1 MWRNLRMFIAPE
13 MLRAHGACDQGIR
26 YIERFYPYGAEAI
39 DIIRDRHISKEF
51 LHWGRENFNL
61 T

>member
-1 MWRNLRMFIAPE
+1 MFIAPE

-51 LHWGRENFNL
+51 LHWGRENLNL